1 MIQTT
6 KYMQT
11 LLKLKE
17 QKELNFSNVPKE
29 LLNNL
34 LDEKLVF
41 VKTITGRKKRVITT
55 DVFFEVYKN
64 LEDIQSATTRNE
76 LVNEKNHSK
85 SKKISV
91 QNGLYVNGN
100 CEILGV
106 KFPLFDKSA
115 VFLKEI
121 PVIDENILIVV
132 VENFENLIFWEN
144 QLSYF
149 QKENIL
155 FVFRNKMMLEFIK
168 NIKNKIIYFGD
179 FDLAG
184 IDIFQT
190 QVKTKNKNIVFF
202 IPKNIEE
209 LIKKYGSRELF
220 SKQWN
225 KYKNIRSEDDK
236 IQQLINLIIKHQKG
250 LEQEFFIKNKGDL
263 K

>member
-1 MIQTT
+1 MTHTT

-17 QKELNFSNVPKE
+17 QKELSFSNIPKE

-34 LDEKLVF
+34 LDEKLVS
-41 VKTITGRKKRVITT
+41 VKTMTGRKKRVITT
-55 DVFFEVYKN
+55 DVFFEVYKD
-64 LEDIQSATTRNE
+64 LENIKSATTRSE

-85 SKKISV
+85 SKKISP

-106 KFPLFDKSA
+106 KLPLFDKSA
-115 VFLKEI
+115 IFLKDI

-144 QLSYF
+144 QLDYF

-155 FVFRNKMMLEFIK
+155 FIFRNKMMLEFIK

-190 QVKTKNKNIVFF
+190 QIKTKNKNIEFF

-209 LIKKYGSRELF
+209 LVEKYGSRELF
-220 SKQWN
+220 TKQWN
-225 KYKNIRSEDDK
+225 KYKNIINEDDK
-236 IQQLINLIIKHQKG
+236 IQQLIKMIIKHQKS
-250 LEQEFFIKNKGDL
+250 LEQEFFIKNKGNF

>member
-6 KYMQT
+6 KYIQT

-17 QKELNFSNVPKE
+17 QKELSFSSVPKE

-34 LDEKLVF
+34 LDEKLVL
-41 VKTITGRKKRVITT
+41 VKTITGRKKKVITN
-55 DVFFEVYKN
+55 DVFFEVYKD
-64 LEDIQSATTRNE
+64 LENIKSATTRSE

-85 SKKISV
+85 SKKISP

-106 KFPLFDKSA
+106 KLPLFDKSA

-121 PVIDENILIVV
+121 PVIDENILVVV

-144 QLSYF
+144 QLNYF

-155 FVFRNKMMLEFIK
+155 FIFRNKMMLEFIK
-168 NIKNKIIYFGD
+168 GIKNRIIYFGD

-184 IDIFQT
+184 INIFQT
-190 QVKTKNKNIVFF
+190 QVLKRNANIKFF
-202 IPKNIEE
+202 IPNNIEN
-209 LIKKYGSRELF
+209 LIEEYGSRELF
-220 SKQWN
+220 SKQFN
-225 KYKNIRSEDDK
+225 KYKNIRSKDDNM
-236 IQQLINLIIKHQKG
+236 QNLINLIIKHQKG

>member
-121 PVIDENILIVV
+121 PVID
-132 VENFENLIFWEN
+132 
-144 QLSYF
+144 
-149 QKENIL
+149 
-155 FVFRNKMMLEFIK
+155 
-168 NIKNKIIYFGD
+168 
-179 FDLAG
+179 
-184 IDIFQT
+184 
-190 QVKTKNKNIVFF
+190 
-202 IPKNIEE
+202 
-209 LIKKYGSRELF
+209 
-220 SKQWN
+220 
-225 KYKNIRSEDDK
+225 
-236 IQQLINLIIKHQKG
+236 
-250 LEQEFFIKNKGDL
+250 
-263 K
+263 

>member
-17 QKELNFSNVPKE
+17 QKELNFSSVPKE
-29 LLNNL
+29 LLNSL

-41 VKTITGRKKRVITT
+41 VKTITGRKKRVIVNE
-55 DVFFEVYKN
+55 VFLEVYKD
-64 LEDIQSATTRNE
+64 LEDIQNATTRSE
-76 LVNEKNHSK
+76 LINEKSHSK
-85 SKKISV
+85 TKKISV
-91 QNGLYVNGN
+91 QDGLYINGN

-106 KFPLFDKSA
+106 KLPLFNKSA
-115 VFLKEI
+115 VILKEI
-121 PVIDENILIVV
+121 PVIEEDILIIV

-144 QLSYF
+144 QLEFF

-155 FVFRNKMMLEFIK
+155 FIFRNKKMLEFIK
-168 NIKNKIIYFGD
+168 NIKNRIIYFGD

-190 QVKTKNKNIVFF
+190 QIKKRNKNIEFF
-202 IPKNIEE
+202 IPKKIEE
-209 LIKKYGSRELF
+209 LIEKYGNRTLY

-225 KYKNIRSEDDK
+225 KYNNIISEDDK
-236 IQQLINLIIKHQKG
+236 IQQLINIIIKYQKG
-250 LEQEFFIKNKGDL
+250 LEQEFFIK
-263 K
+263 

>member
-1 MIQTT
+1 MIRTT

-17 QKELNFSNVPKE
+17 QKELNFSSVPKE
-29 LLNNL
+29 LLKNL

-55 DVFFEVYKN
+55 DVFFEVYKD
-64 LEDIQSATTRNE
+64 LENIKSATTRSE

-85 SKKISV
+85 SKKISP

-106 KFPLFDKSA
+106 KLPLFDKSA
-115 VFLKEI
+115 IFLKDI

-144 QLSYF
+144 QLNHF
-149 QKENIL
+149 QEENIL

-168 NIKNKIIYFGD
+168 NVKNKIIYFGD

-190 QVKTKNKNIVFF
+190 QIKTKNKNIEFF

-209 LIKKYGSRELF
+209 LVKKYGSRELF
-220 SKQWN
+220 TKQWN
-225 KYKNIRSEDDK
+225 KYKNIINEDDK
-236 IQQLINLIIKHQKG
+236 IQQLIKMIIKHQKS
-250 LEQEFFIKNKGDL
+250 LEQEFFIKNKGNF